1 MARTHKA
8 ELARRQMDLFSGIEA
23 AGGLPKGSV
32 RLLGLELG
40 EHEMTFSEWE
50 GLGRIIGTARRW
62 SAFALGD
69 WLNFGEA
76 MFGEE
81 SAQAV
86 EGVPADRYDV
96 ARRVTGLE
104 QGTLRN
110 YASVCGRVA
119 LSRRRVELDFGHH
132 DAVSALEADEQDQW
146 LQRAVDESMTREDLR
161 RAIRGAD
168 GDDGGDG
175 PLPLQGEV
183 ILSRADR
190 AEQIL
195 SGIWHQAQPLGDGR
209 VAIPDELYSQVG
221 ALIGVE

>member
-1 MARTHKA
+1 MARTQKA
-8 ELARRQMDLFSGIEA
+8 ELARRQMDLFSGIET

-40 EHEMTFSEWE
+40 HHEMTFPEWE
-50 GLGRIIGTARRW
+50 SLGRIIGTARRW

-69 WLNFGEA
+69 WLNFGEGL
-76 MFGEE
+76 FGEE
-81 SAQAV
+81 AAQAV
-86 EGVPADRYDV
+86 EGHPADRYDV
-96 ARRVTGLE
+96 AHRVTGLE

-132 DAVSALEADEQDQW
+132 DAVSALENDKQDYW
-146 LQRAVDESMTREDLR
+146 LQRAIDESMTREDLR

-168 GDDGGDG
+168 ENDGDG
-175 PLPLQGEV
+175 PLPLGEV
-183 ILSRADR
+183 VLSRADR
-190 AEQIL
+190 LDQIAHA
-195 SGIWHQAQPLGDGR
+195 IWHQAQPLGDGR

-221 ALIGVE
+221 ALVGEE